1 MVALPEW
8 VSALMPSLLLAGIW
22 IAIVPSLKVT
32 SRVARLTLFA
42 FGVFFSVRYLGWRFT
57 ETLAPLGWT
66 WDALASWSFALIE
79 GISVVSSLSAFVILS
94 RHRDRTPE
102 ADANLHWFGDSP
114 PSIAV
119 LIATYNEE
127 WPVLE
132 RTIAGALA
140 CDWPNKRIY
149 VLDDG
154 RRDWLGDRCRE
165 MGVIHVT
172 RPD

>member
-1 MVALPEW
+1 
-8 VSALMPSLLLAGIW
+8 
-22 IAIVPSLKVT
+22 
-32 SRVARLTLFA
+32 
-42 FGVFFSVRYLGWRFT
+42 
-57 ETLAPLGWT
+57 
-66 WDALASWSFALIE
+66 
-79 GISVVSSLSAFVILS
+79 
-94 RHRDRTPE
+94 
-102 ADANLHWFGDSP
+102 LHWFGDSP

-172 RPD
+172 RPDNRHSKAGNINHTLERLRGTPDQPDFVAVLDADFVPHRDFLARSIALFHDPETG